1 MEDNEK
7 YKRFK
12 KKERLIFNISN
23 TKYFVI
29 RFVAKNLF
37 NFKLSYKNQDPGQ
50 MDNWNYENE
59 GRLNDDWDIF
69 WSDAGIQA
77 DRISKMKPY
86 QKCNHFPGMFQLAR
100 KNHMARN
107 LMKMQKEFDKAYRF
121 FPRTYILPSEFGEFK
136 QTFVNK
142 SAANRPVYI
151 AKPEAGCQGKG
162 IFLTN
167 NYEDLN
173 PDDHYVV

>member
-86 QKCNHFPGMFQLAR
+86 QKCNHFTGMF
-100 KNHMARN
+100 
-107 LMKMQKEFDKAYRF
+107 
-121 FPRTYILPSEFGEFK
+121 
-136 QTFVNK
+136 
-142 SAANRPVYI
+142 
-151 AKPEAGCQGKG
+151 
-162 IFLTN
+162 
-167 NYEDLN
+167 
-173 PDDHYVV
+173 